1 MKGGGELKV
10 SDQIR
15 GSEDR
20 NGGGSAG
27 GSHQEKLLFNL
38 WNLDWRSELVMK
50 SL

>member
-1 MKGGGELKV
+1 M

-27 GSHQEKLLFNL
+27 GGHQEKLLFNL